1 MGWGGRR
8 LWTGEDVLV
17 LQGVGKFRFSSCYD
31 IPYMMCL
38 LSVCVCVCEGLYN
51 KKNIHSPVLR
61 RADGV

>member
-38 LSVCVCVCEGLYN
+38 LCVCVKGYII
-51 KKNIHSPVLR
+51 KRISIHQFSAEQMVSE
-61 RADGV
+61 